1 MDNGQ
6 EELLIYIKDHGAP
19 CAKCAYELRGLE
31 SVQCPECGYENDM
44 QGVENMIVV
53 QETKEYYWY
62 QSINSFRASQI
73 ALTVVLVLDAFILFL
88 TPNRISFNDRGKAL
102 AVIVLLVIVNEWFRH
117 WVKQGLLDGD
127 TRVRQVVQ
135 KIEMY
140 YYLLAVGAL
149 IPLGIFAIWVMLLL
163 TRPY

>member
-1 MDNGQ
+1 MDSGQ
-6 EELLIYIKDHGAP
+6 EELLIYIRDHSAP
-19 CAKCAYELRGLE
+19 CAKCAYELQGLD

-62 QSINSFRASQI
+62 QTIRSFRVSQI
-73 ALTVVLVLDAFILFL
+73 ALTAVLVLDAFILFL
-88 TPNRISFNDRGKAL
+88 TPNSISYSDQGKAL
-102 AVIVLLVIVNEWFRH
+102 AVIALLVIVNEWFRR

-140 YYLLAVGAL
+140 FYLLAVGAL

-163 TRPY
+163 TRSY